1 MKSTYLPRMKR
12 TIMKQL
18 VLQLQVN
25 KYKTKKLER
34 PDDSTVNANNRTRQ
48 SLIMQPSDLD
58 RRDDQFR

>member
-58 RRDDQFR
+58 RRYDQFR